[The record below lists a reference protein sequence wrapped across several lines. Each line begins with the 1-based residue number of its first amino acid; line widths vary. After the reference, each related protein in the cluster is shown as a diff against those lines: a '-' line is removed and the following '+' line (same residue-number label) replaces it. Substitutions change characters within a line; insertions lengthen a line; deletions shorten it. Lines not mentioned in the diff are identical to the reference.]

1 MSATVSQQLQEI
13 DGLVMQLQEYGL
25 TRNEAR
31 VLIFLAKTG
40 PSKASEVAL
49 ALGINRTETYRTI
62 RNLQRRGL
70 VEVTLQRPVRFQ
82 SVPFGRCL
90 QALTDE
96 TKTRLRILERR
107 GETLAQQFQ
116 NVTIE
121 PVSRE
126 VERFQVVEGRISIE
140 QRLQRMFAQA
150 KRIVLAVVSPSEII
164 RAHTSG
170 LSEILARARKRGL
183 RARIITSIT
192 QSNLDVVDKLR
203 DVVEIRH
210 LDLNVKPIP
219 RVSIIDDSE
228 ALLEITNAYES
239 LGGLREEGALW
250 ICSNAFVRNLQAY
263 FEEMWDSST
272 PATRRVEALNK
283 GTPPD
288 EMKLLRDRVE
298 VNGKLNE
305 MIQSANQSVEI
316 WTTMRGLEAL
326 VEFHSQQIKKA
337 KSRGAKIRVIAPI
350 ARENSEAARRL
361 VLLSELRYSESRE
374 HTAIAIADKREL
386 MLFERQP
393 EDGGPDVGSDI
404 GFWTNSKRFI
414 ATMSN
419 AYDAVWQ
426 GQFAISAPKHLGIN
440 DVRKRFSLPRRS
452 NLRRP
457 IDYEIAAYC
466 ARCEMTF
473 GKGLL
478 RCPIC
483 NMRLRHHPRCPSK
496 KTHKIERFGR
506 ETSRTESY
514 QSYSTSALY
523 SA

>member
-1 MSATVSQQLQEI
+1 M
-13 DGLVMQLQEYGL
+13 
-25 TRNEAR
+25 
-31 VLIFLAKTG
+31 
-40 PSKASEVAL
+40 
-49 ALGINRTETYRTI
+49 
-62 RNLQRRGL
+62 
-70 VEVTLQRPVRFQ
+70 
-82 SVPFGRCL
+82 
-90 QALTDE
+90 DE
-96 TKTRLRILERR
+96 TKTRLRILEQR
-107 GETLAQQFQ
+107 GETLGQQFQ

-150 KRIVLAVVSPSEII
+150 KIIVLAVFSPSEII

-170 LSEILARARKRGL
+170 LSEMLARTRKRGL
-183 RARIITSIT
+183 QARIITSIT

-228 ALLEITNAYES
+228 ALFEITNDYES
-239 LGGLREEGALW
+239 QGGFREEVALW
-250 ICSNAFVRNLQAY
+250 ICSNAFVKNLQAY

-272 PATRRVEALNK
+272 PAIRRMEALRK

-298 VNGKLNE
+298 VTGKLNE

-316 WTTMRGLEAL
+316 WTTMRGLEVL
-326 VEFHSQQIKKA
+326 VEFHSQQIKEA

-350 ARENSEAARRL
+350 ASENSEAARRL
-361 VLLSELRYSESRE
+361 VLLSELRYTESLE
-374 HTAIAIADKREL
+374 HAAIAIADKREL
-386 MLFERQP
+386 ILYERQS
-393 EDGGPDVGSDI
+393 EGSNPDVGSDI
-404 GFWTNSKRFI
+404 GFWTNSKPFI

-419 AYDAVWQ
+419 VYEAMWQ
-426 GQFAISAPKHLGIN
+426 GQFVIYAPKRLEIN
-440 DVRKRFSLPRRS
+440 DVRKGFSLPRRS

-473 GKGLL
+473 RKGLL

-483 NMRLRHHPRCPSK
+483 NMRLRHHPRCPVK
-496 KTHKIERFGR
+496 KTR
-506 ETSRTESY
+506 EN
-514 QSYSTSALY
+514 
-523 SA
+523 